1 MILGV
6 AVARHRHVARTLGVD
21 YYQLARAPCVG
32 RDGVGAAAD
41 LG

>member
-1 MILGV
+1 MIHRV
-6 AVARHRHVARTLGVD
+6 VVARHRHVARTLGVD
-21 YYQLARAPCVG
+21 YYQLALAACVG